1 MEKKTY
7 NEPTLTTYG
16 NVEEITLN
24 GHQENADTPNGVNNT
39 AFSPA
44 TA

>member
-7 NEPTLTTYG
+7 ETPELTVYG

-24 GHQENADTPNGVNNT
+24 GHQVNADTPNGNNNT
-39 AFSPA
+39 AFSPG
-44 TA
+44 